1 MTGLNILSPRLK
13 AGWAWDSTHSA
24 RGVGGAGGTPS
35 HPGSRLPCD
44 PQPRVQVRPSPR
56 RWSWADEGSHSA
68 EGVERD
74 GATGVGVPGAR
85 SRRSAARD
93 AGRRPAVS
101 LTLASGEGEPR

>member
-44 PQPRVQVRPSPR
+44 PNRGFRCGRHP
-56 RWSWADEGSHSA
+56 G
-68 EGVERD
+68 D
-74 GATGVGVPGAR
+74 GAGRTRGATR
-85 SRRSAARD
+85 LREWRGM
-93 AGRRPAVS
+93 GRRA
-101 LTLASGEGEPR
+101 